1 MAHLLPD
8 RAHKILRFLSLIAT
22 WLILYNR
29 AELFNQRL
37 STIYHVT
44 KNRQAR
50 RFFTIRTHCQR
61 DAGHQFLTADGRGLT
76 QMGRGAGYEFHEGA
90 RILENGAGKA
100 YSWKVIFL
108 VLKALVEQFLPH
120 VPLRN
125 EPSPHR

>member
-1 MAHLLPD
+1 M
-8 RAHKILRFLSLIAT
+8 
-22 WLILYNR
+22 
-29 AELFNQRL
+29 Q
-37 STIYHVT
+37 TIYHVT